1 MMKARRS
8 TMRVPEYEP
17 FFAHQLP
24 AVPDLLQRL
33 SWEHRQ
39 IEKLWGDLQRL
50 HRHDGVR
57 HEARL
62 GDDSE
67 AGIGQRLAEALADH
81 EAAERA
87 ALYPAAARVM
97 TPEWSSAATSEHA
110 ELRAALDEVA
120 GSDPA
125 DEAVFATF
133 EQIMARVLAHFQEE
147 EQIVFPAMRVA
158 SPPGDLL
165 NPEGY
170 EFLGLPP
177 GQAMLQANPGQRSR
191 ALGRDP
197 DVCGMALDPG
207 PTPVAPLA
215 DGSTEATPGNE
226 ETGNGETGDE
236 ETGHEATGT
245 TKTRVKR
252 LLGRR

>member
-1 MMKARRS
+1 MMKARRG
-8 TMRVPEYEP
+8 TMRAPEYKP

-24 AVPDLLQRL
+24 AAPDLLQRL

-39 IEKLWGDLQRL
+39 VEKLWGDLQRL

-67 AGIGQRLAEALADH
+67 AGIGRRLAEALADH

-87 ALYPAAARVM
+87 ALHPAAARVM

-110 ELRAALDEVA
+110 ELRAALDELA
-120 GSDPA
+120 GGDPA

-133 EQIMARVLAHFQEE
+133 EQVMAHVLAHIQEE

-158 SPPGDLL
+158 SPPGDLV

-170 EFLGLPP
+170 DFLGLPP
-177 GQAMLQANPGQRSR
+177 GQAMLQATPGQRPR
-191 ALGRDP
+191 APGRGS
-197 DVCGMALDPG
+197 DVREMALDPA
-207 PTPVAPLA
+207 PAPVAPLA
-215 DGSTEATPGNE
+215 DGSTEAAP
-226 ETGNGETGDE
+226 GDE
-236 ETGHEATGT
+236 PGKEQDGEEETGT